1 MKALRLLLPYLR
13 RYKSKLILGL
23 IFITLFNVLI
33 TTVPFVVSGII
44 DTLRHNPSQ
53 TESIIERIALL
64 LVLTAIAGTFL
75 FLTRRTIIVSSRLI
89 EYDIRNDLLAAI
101 QKQETAFF
109 QEYPTGSLMA
119 LCTNDVSAVREFL
132 GPAIMYSANTITSF
146 AFVFS
151 AMFSLNWGLALSALI
166 PLPFMAYVTYR
177 VGQKV
182 HAAFKSV
189 QETYGELTVRAQESM
204 SGIRVVRAYNTE
216 MYEQGEFNEVS
227 KHYAK
232 KNIALSRIQ
241 SLSMPAMMALI
252 GLSNVIVLGY
262 GGYLVIHG
270 QLTEGILVQF
280 LLYINRLIWPVAAI
294 GWVTNLV
301 QRAAA
306 SAIRLRSV
314 INREPT
320 YYSENNNIFEEITP
334 SIEFQNVSFSYAGA
348 KPILKNITFHI
359 KEGKSL
365 GIVGTTGSGK
375 STLVSLIPRLF
386 DINEGNILIG
396 GKSIKEISVSQ
407 LRHSIS
413 LVNQEPFL
421 FSMSIRENIA
431 FSKLS
436 CTEAEIISAA
446 KAAELHND
454 VMTFDKQYDTL
465 VGERGITLS
474 GGQKQRTA
482 LARAIVRQPQILIL
496 DDSFSAVDT
505 VTESKILQSMKEVM
519 KNRTSII
526 IAHRLSSVMNC
537 DEIIVLDEG
546 RIIEHGTH
554 DELLSVNG
562 MYADMYERQKLE
574 EELQI
579 GVNN

>member
-1 MKALRLLLPYLR
+1 MKALRLLFPYLR
-13 RYKSKLILGL
+13 PYKKKLILGL
-23 IFITLFNVLI
+23 VFITLFNVLI

-44 DTLRHNPSQ
+44 DKLRKSPPE
-53 TESIIERIALL
+53 TDTILFDVLL
-64 LVLTAIAGTFL
+64 LLTLTIIGGTFL

-119 LCTNDVSAVREFL
+119 LCTNDVSSVREFL
-132 GPAIMYSANTITSF
+132 GPAIMYSANTLTSF

-151 AMFSLNWGLALSALI
+151 AMFSLHWGLTLSALI

-189 QETYGELTVRAQESM
+189 QETYGELTVRSQESM

-216 MYEQGEFNEVS
+216 KYEQKEFELVS
-227 KHYAK
+227 KQYAQ

-270 QLTEGILVQF
+270 HVTEGILVQF

-294 GWVTNLV
+294 CWVTNLV

-314 INREPT
+314 INREPIVST
-320 YYSENNNIFEEITP
+320 QAVLSDSPLIP
-334 SIEFQNVSFSYAGA
+334 SIEFKNVSFSYSSSI
-348 KPILKNITFHI
+348 PVLQNVSFTIS
-359 KEGKSL
+359 EGKSL

-375 STLVSLIPRLF
+375 SSLVSLIPRLY
-386 DINEGNILIG
+386 DVTEGQILIG
-396 GKSIKEISVSQ
+396 GKPLHHIPLSQ
-407 LRHSIS
+407 LRNIIS
-413 LVNQEPFL
+413 FVNQEPFL

-431 FSKLS
+431 FSVYN
-436 CTEAEIISAA
+436 CDEEDIISASKSA
-446 KAAELHND
+446 QLHDD
-454 VMTFDKQYDTL
+454 VMAFDKKYDTI

-505 VTESKILQSMKEVM
+505 VTESKILQSMKDIM
-519 KNRTSII
+519 KNRTTII
-526 IAHRLSSVMNC
+526 IAHRLTSVKNC

-546 RIIEHGTH
+546 RIVEYGSHETLI
-554 DELLSVNG
+554 SMNG
-562 MYADMYERQKLE
+562 IYADMFERQKLE

-579 GVNN
+579 G

>member
-13 RYKSKLILGL
+13 PYKWKLISGL
-23 IFITLFNVLI
+23 IFITFFNVLI

-44 DTLRHNPSQ
+44 DKLRTSPPD
-53 TESIIERIALL
+53 TDLIFFDVLL
-64 LVLTAIAGTFL
+64 LLSLTIIGGTFL

-101 QKQETAFF
+101 QRQEAVFF
-109 QEYPTGSLMA
+109 QEYPTGALMA

-132 GPAIMYSANTITSF
+132 GPAIMYSANTLTSF

-151 AMFSLNWGLALSALI
+151 AMFSLNWGLTLSALI

-189 QETYGELTVRAQESM
+189 QETYGELTIRSQESM
-204 SGIRVVRAYNTE
+204 SGIRVVRAYNAE
-216 MYEQGEFNEVS
+216 KYEQKEFDSVS
-227 KHYAK
+227 KQYAQ

-314 INREPT
+314 INRIPVVR
-320 YYSENNNIFEEITP
+320 SQVIDSDAALVP
-334 SIEFQNVSFSYAGA
+334 SIEFKNVSFSYSSSI
-348 KPILKNITFHI
+348 PILQNVSFTIS
-359 KEGKSL
+359 EGKSL

-375 STLVSLIPRLF
+375 SSLVSLIPRLY
-386 DINEGNILIG
+386 DVNEGQILIG
-396 GKSIKEISVSQ
+396 GKPLHHIPLSQ
-407 LRHSIS
+407 LRDAIS
-413 LVNQEPFL
+413 FVNQEPFL
-421 FSMSIRENIA
+421 FSMSIRDNIA
-431 FSKLS
+431 FSVYNCS
-436 CTEAEIISAA
+436 EEAIISAS
-446 KAAELHND
+446 KSVQLHDD
-454 VMTFDKQYDTL
+454 VMAFDKKYDTI

-482 LARAIVRQPQILIL
+482 LARAIVREPKILIL

-505 VTESKILQSMKEVM
+505 VTESKILQSMKEIM
-519 KNRTSII
+519 KNRTTII
-526 IAHRLSSVMNC
+526 IAHRLTSVKNC
-537 DEIIVLDEG
+537 DEIIVLEDG
-546 RIIEHGTH
+546 QIVEHGSH
-554 DELLSVNG
+554 EDLISLHG
-562 MYADMYERQKLE
+562 LYADMFERQQLE
-574 EELQI
+574 EELKI
-579 GVNN
+579 G

>member
-1 MKALRLLLPYLR
+1 MKALRLLFPYLR
-13 RYKSKLILGL
+13 PYKKKLILGL
-23 IFITLFNVLI
+23 VFITLFNVLI

-44 DTLRHNPSQ
+44 DKLRKSPPD
-53 TESIIERIALL
+53 TENILL
-64 LVLTAIAGTFL
+64 DLTILLGLTAIAGTFL

-119 LCTNDVSAVREFL
+119 LCTNDVSSVREFL
-132 GPAIMYSANTITSF
+132 GPAIMYSANTLTSF
-146 AFVFS
+146 TFVFS
-151 AMFSLNWGLALSALI
+151 AMFSLHWGLALSALI

-189 QETYGELTVRAQESM
+189 QETYGELTVRSQESM
-204 SGIRVVRAYNTE
+204 SGIRVVRAYSTE
-216 MYEQGEFNEVS
+216 KYEQKEFELVS
-227 KHYAK
+227 KQYAQ

-270 QLTEGILVQF
+270 GLTEGILVQF
-280 LLYINRLIWPVAAI
+280 LLYVNRLIWPVAAI

-314 INREPT
+314 IYREPV
-320 YYSENNNIFEEITP
+320 YHPDFLQSSESLTP
-334 SIEFQNVSFSYAGA
+334 SIEFKNVSFSYPGS
-348 KPILKNITFHI
+348 ISVLYNISFVLQ
-359 KEGKSL
+359 EGKSL

-375 STLVSLIPRLF
+375 SSLVSLIPRLY
-386 DINEGNILIG
+386 DVTEGQILIG
-396 GKSIKEISVSQ
+396 GKSLQELPLSQ
-407 LRHSIS
+407 LRNAIS

-431 FSKLS
+431 FSVYNCS
-436 CTEAEIISAA
+436 EEDIVSASKSA
-446 KAAELHND
+446 QLHDD
-454 VMTFDKQYDTL
+454 VMAFDKKYDTI

-505 VTESKILQSMKEVM
+505 VTESKILQSMKDIM
-519 KNRTSII
+519 KNRTTII
-526 IAHRLSSVMNC
+526 IAHRLTSVKNC

-546 RIIEHGTH
+546 RIVE
-554 DELLSVNG
+554 NG
-562 MYADMYERQKLE
+562 SHETLISMNGLYADMFERQKLE

-579 GVNN
+579 G

>member
-1 MKALRLLLPYLR
+1 MKALRLLFPYLR
-13 RYKSKLILGL
+13 PYKKKLILGL
-23 IFITLFNVLI
+23 VFITLFNVLI

-44 DTLRHNPSQ
+44 DKLRKSPPD
-53 TESIIERIALL
+53 TENILL
-64 LVLTAIAGTFL
+64 DLTILLGLTAIAGTFL

-109 QEYPTGSLMA
+109 QEYPTGALMA
-119 LCTNDVSAVREFL
+119 LCTNDVSSVREFL
-132 GPAIMYSANTITSF
+132 GPAIMYSANTLTSF
-146 AFVFS
+146 TFVFS
-151 AMFSLNWGLALSALI
+151 AMFSLHWGLALSALI

-189 QETYGELTVRAQESM
+189 QETYGELTVRSQESM
-204 SGIRVVRAYNTE
+204 SGIRVVRAYSTE
-216 MYEQGEFNEVS
+216 KYEQKEFELVS
-227 KHYAK
+227 KQYAQ

-270 QLTEGILVQF
+270 GLTEGILVQF
-280 LLYINRLIWPVAAI
+280 LLYVNRLIWPVAAI

-314 INREPT
+314 IYREPV
-320 YYSENNNIFEEITP
+320 YYPDFLQSSESLTP
-334 SIEFQNVSFSYAGA
+334 SIEFKNVSFSYPGSI
-348 KPILKNITFHI
+348 PVLYNISFVLQ
-359 KEGKSL
+359 EGKSL

-375 STLVSLIPRLF
+375 SSLVSLIPRLY
-386 DINEGNILIG
+386 DVTEGQILIG
-396 GKSIKEISVSQ
+396 GKSLQELPLSQ
-407 LRHSIS
+407 LRNAIS
-413 LVNQEPFL
+413 FVNQEPFL

-431 FSKLS
+431 FSVYNCS
-436 CTEAEIISAA
+436 EEDIVSASKSA
-446 KAAELHND
+446 QLHDD
-454 VMTFDKQYDTL
+454 VMAFDKKYDTI

-519 KNRTSII
+519 KNRTTII
-526 IAHRLSSVMNC
+526 IAHRLTSVKNC

-546 RIIEHGTH
+546 RIIEHGSH
-554 DELLSVNG
+554 EALISMNG
-562 MYADMYERQKLE
+562 LYADMFERQKLE

-579 GVNN
+579 G

>member
-1 MKALRLLLPYLR
+1 MKALRLLFPYLR
-13 RYKSKLILGL
+13 PYKKKLILGL
-23 IFITLFNVLI
+23 VFITLFNVLI

-44 DTLRHNPSQ
+44 DKLRKSPPE
-53 TESIIERIALL
+53 TDTVLFDVLL
-64 LVLTAIAGTFL
+64 LLTLTIIGGTFL

-119 LCTNDVSAVREFL
+119 LCTNDVSSVREFL
-132 GPAIMYSANTITSF
+132 GPAIMYSANTLTSF

-151 AMFSLNWGLALSALI
+151 AMFSLHWGLTLSALI

-189 QETYGELTVRAQESM
+189 QETYGELTVRSQESM

-216 MYEQGEFNEVS
+216 KYEQKEFELES
-227 KHYAK
+227 KQYAQ

-270 QLTEGILVQF
+270 HVTEGILVQF

-314 INREPT
+314 INREPIVST
-320 YYSENNNIFEEITP
+320 QAVLSDSPLIP
-334 SIEFQNVSFSYAGA
+334 SIEFKNVSFSYSSSI
-348 KPILKNITFHI
+348 PVLQNVSFTIS
-359 KEGKSL
+359 EGKSL

-375 STLVSLIPRLF
+375 SSLVSLIPRLY
-386 DINEGNILIG
+386 DVTEGQILIG
-396 GKSIKEISVSQ
+396 GKPLQDIPLSQ
-407 LRHSIS
+407 LRNTIS
-413 LVNQEPFL
+413 FVNQEPFL

-431 FSKLS
+431 FSVYN
-436 CTEAEIISAA
+436 CDEEDIISASKSA
-446 KAAELHND
+446 QLHDD
-454 VMTFDKQYDTL
+454 VMAFDKKYDTI

-505 VTESKILQSMKEVM
+505 VTESKILQSMKDIM
-519 KNRTSII
+519 KNRTTII
-526 IAHRLSSVMNC
+526 IAHRLTSVKNC

-546 RIIEHGTH
+546 RIVE
-554 DELLSVNG
+554 NG
-562 MYADMYERQKLE
+562 SHETLISMNGIYADMFERQKLE

-579 GVNN
+579 G

>member
-13 RYKSKLILGL
+13 PYKWKLISGL

-33 TTVPFVVSGII
+33 TAVPFVVSGII
-44 DTLRHNPSQ
+44 DKLRKTPPE
-53 TESIIERIALL
+53 TENIFFDVLL
-64 LVLTAIAGTFL
+64 LISLTIIGGTFL

-101 QKQETAFF
+101 QRQETAFF
-109 QEYPTGSLMA
+109 QEYPTGALMA

-132 GPAIMYSANTITSF
+132 GPAIMYSANTMTSF

-151 AMFSLNWGLALSALI
+151 AMFSLNWGLTLSALI

-189 QETYGELTVRAQESM
+189 QETYSELTIRSQESM
-204 SGIRVVRAYNTE
+204 SGIRVVRAYNAE
-216 MYEQGEFNEVS
+216 KYEQKEFDSVS
-227 KHYAK
+227 KQYAQ

-270 QLTEGILVQF
+270 NLTEGILVQF

-314 INREPT
+314 INRQPVVH
-320 YYSENNNIFEEITP
+320 SQMIQSDAAALVP
-334 SIEFQNVSFSYAGA
+334 SIEFKNVSFSY
-348 KPILKNITFHI
+348 LKSIPVLQNVSFTIS
-359 KEGKSL
+359 EGKSL

-375 STLVSLIPRLF
+375 SSLVSLIPRLY
-386 DINEGNILIG
+386 DVNEGEILIG
-396 GKSIKEISVSQ
+396 GKPLHDIPLSQ
-407 LRHSIS
+407 LRNAIS
-413 LVNQEPFL
+413 FVNQEPFL

-431 FSKLS
+431 FSVYNCS
-436 CTEAEIISAA
+436 EEDIISASKSA
-446 KAAELHND
+446 QLHDD
-454 VMTFDKQYDTL
+454 VMAFDKKYDTI

-505 VTESKILQSMKEVM
+505 VTESKILQSMKDIM
-519 KNRTSII
+519 KNRTTII
-526 IAHRLSSVMNC
+526 IAHRITSVKHC
-537 DEIIVLDEG
+537 DEIIVLDDGQIVENG
-546 RIIEHGTH
+546 SHE
-554 DELLSVNG
+554 ELIALNG
-562 MYADMYERQKLE
+562 LYYDMFERQKLE
-574 EELQI
+574 EELKI
-579 GVNN
+579 G

>member
-1 MKALRLLLPYLR
+1 MKALRLLFPYLR
-13 RYKSKLILGL
+13 PYKKKLILGL
-23 IFITLFNVLI
+23 VFITLFNVLI

-44 DTLRHNPSQ
+44 DKLRKSPPE
-53 TESIIERIALL
+53 TDTVLFDVLL
-64 LVLTAIAGTFL
+64 LLTLTIIGGTFL

-119 LCTNDVSAVREFL
+119 LCTNDVSSVREFL
-132 GPAIMYSANTITSF
+132 GPAIMYSANTLTSF

-151 AMFSLNWGLALSALI
+151 AMFSLHWGLTLSALI

-189 QETYGELTVRAQESM
+189 QETYGELTVRSQESM

-216 MYEQGEFNEVS
+216 KYEQKEFELES
-227 KHYAK
+227 KQYAQ

-270 QLTEGILVQF
+270 HVTEGILVQF

-314 INREPT
+314 INREPIVST
-320 YYSENNNIFEEITP
+320 QAVLSDSPLIP
-334 SIEFQNVSFSYAGA
+334 SIEFKNVSFSYSSSI
-348 KPILKNITFHI
+348 PVLQNVSFTIS
-359 KEGKSL
+359 EGKSL

-375 STLVSLIPRLF
+375 SSLVSLIPRLY
-386 DINEGNILIG
+386 DVTEGQILIG
-396 GKSIKEISVSQ
+396 GKPLQDIPLSQ
-407 LRHSIS
+407 LRNTIS
-413 LVNQEPFL
+413 FVNQEPFL

-431 FSKLS
+431 FSVYN
-436 CTEAEIISAA
+436 CDEEDIISASKSA
-446 KAAELHND
+446 QLHDD
-454 VMTFDKQYDTL
+454 VMAFDKKYDTI

-505 VTESKILQSMKEVM
+505 VTESKILQSMKDIM
-519 KNRTSII
+519 KNRTTII
-526 IAHRLSSVMNC
+526 IAHRLTSVKNC

-546 RIIEHGTH
+546 RIVEYGSHETLI
-554 DELLSVNG
+554 SMNG
-562 MYADMYERQKLE
+562 IYADMFERQKLE

-579 GVNN
+579 G

>member
-1 MKALRLLLPYLR
+1 MKALRLLFPYLR
-13 RYKSKLILGL
+13 PYKKKLILGL
-23 IFITLFNVLI
+23 VFITLFNVLI

-44 DTLRHNPSQ
+44 DKLRKSPPD
-53 TESIIERIALL
+53 TENILL
-64 LVLTAIAGTFL
+64 DLTILLGLTAIAGTFL

-119 LCTNDVSAVREFL
+119 LCTNDVSSVREFL
-132 GPAIMYSANTITSF
+132 GPAIMYSANTLTSF
-146 AFVFS
+146 TFVFS
-151 AMFSLNWGLALSALI
+151 AMFSLHWGLALSALI

-189 QETYGELTVRAQESM
+189 QETYGELTVRSQESM
-204 SGIRVVRAYNTE
+204 SGIRVVRAYSTE
-216 MYEQGEFNEVS
+216 KYEQKEFELVS
-227 KHYAK
+227 KQYAQ

-270 QLTEGILVQF
+270 GLTEGILVQF
-280 LLYINRLIWPVAAI
+280 LLYVNRLIWPVAAI

-314 INREPT
+314 IYREPV
-320 YYSENNNIFEEITP
+320 YYPDFLQSSESLTP
-334 SIEFQNVSFSYAGA
+334 SIEFKNVSFSYPGSI
-348 KPILKNITFHI
+348 PVLYNISFVLQ
-359 KEGKSL
+359 EGKSL

-375 STLVSLIPRLF
+375 SSLVSLIPRLY
-386 DINEGNILIG
+386 DVTEGQILIG
-396 GKSIKEISVSQ
+396 GKSLQELPLSQ
-407 LRHSIS
+407 LRNAIS
-413 LVNQEPFL
+413 FVNQEPFL

-431 FSKLS
+431 FSVYNCS
-436 CTEAEIISAA
+436 EEDIVSASKSA
-446 KAAELHND
+446 QLHDD
-454 VMTFDKQYDTL
+454 VMAFDKKYDTI

-519 KNRTSII
+519 KNRTTII
-526 IAHRLSSVMNC
+526 IAHRLTSVKNC

-546 RIIEHGTH
+546 RIIEHGSH
-554 DELLSVNG
+554 EALISING
-562 MYADMYERQKLE
+562 LYADMFERQKLE

-579 GVNN
+579 G